1 MLTEARQIRAR
12 QILSEHD
19 ALMLLNFE
27 LSAYD
32 ECVDC
37 HFTSVKTV
45 PARDETGSN
54 WYGANVHVDGE
65 MTETA
70 RIIARRVLHEVREAY
85 NID

>member
-19 ALMLLNFE
+19 TLMLLNFE

-32 ECVDC
+32 ECADC

-45 PARDETGSN
+45 ARD
-54 WYGANVHVDGE
+54 DGE

-70 RIIARRVLHEVREAY
+70 RNIAKQVLHEVRETY
-85 NID
+85 SIE